1 MNNIISHEEMV
12 KQSERILKSFYMVG
26 FKAQDTDAGLERFS
40 EQMGYPRNTPMGD
53 LSHYAKQAI
62 IAIAFLID
70 EAKSDSENE
79 WWRVPELRYQIKY
92 LEETFVEPIE
102 ERKVDTAGADAIAR
116 PEWLT
121 PNIQAEVAKLWKT
134 ENVNNSNPR
143 VRAIELIRGCAND
156 AGYNMGIDFAS
167 KIIKQHCL

>member
-12 KQSERILKSFYMVG
+12 KQAERALKLYYMIG
-26 FKAQDTDAGLERFS
+26 FKERDTDAGEERFM
-40 EQMGYPRNTPMGD
+40 EQMGYPRETPMGD

-62 IAIAFLID
+62 VAVRLLME

-79 WWRVPELRYQIKY
+79 WWRLPELEYQIKY
-92 LEETFVEPIE
+92 LEDTFIKPVGERELNNPIG
-102 ERKVDTAGADAIAR
+102 DTIAK

-121 PNIQAEVAKLWKT
+121 PKIQAMVSELWKT
-134 ENVNNSNPR
+134 PNVNNSNPR
-143 VRAIELIRGCAND
+143 IKAVQLIKGYSDD
-156 AGYNMGIDFAS
+156 AGCNIGIEIAS